1 MTQKLVSMVW
11 LLWQQLHVALARTT
25 YSSTNEQQLSVAMV
39 VVMVAMV
46 VVATVVCCHD
56 YVVAM
61 VL

>member
-1 MTQKLVSMVW
+1 MAQKLVSMVW
-11 LLWQQLHVALARTT
+11 LLWQQLHVALARTI
-25 YSSTNEQQLSVAMV
+25 YSFTNEQQLSVAMV

-46 VVATVVCCHD
+46 VVATIFCCHD